1 MNCSRARATLSERMD
16 GERLS
21 ARQASALE
29 EHVASCLT
37 CQVFRARAEK
47 LRQSV
52 RIRPAEQIPDLAERI
67 MGSIEAEAAPSV
79 RRSRRQPASS
89 RRTVGSK
96 GHWTPVAAALVVG
109 LIAGSVAMGGPWL
122 QPSGN
127 GVTADYVVK
136 GVRAAARRLDAY
148 QSSFKIIEHGLP
160 GIATRTFSMQVA
172 FASPGRYRL
181 DVTDDTQYPDARTP
195 TDLTFIA
202 NGTAMYR
209 RGPLPCPTV
218 IEPSVCLPAR
228 EPVTVSSAYA
238 TQASLA
244 TNLVVPVD
252 VLGNPGRLTVT
263 DTGTVLGRGAVQVE
277 LPFDR
282 AAPLFAFRDVGGTW
296 RPVFPDDRVV
306 LWVDDANWFPLR
318 ASVYPSADP
327 GRREWAQRFGLLEE
341 DPSQPII
348 DLVAT
353 SIGTATPPQSDFV
366 IPGGVVQPEVPV
378 SDLLRDV
385 GFAPLKP
392 GYLANLT
399 PASAVVPPKDAGPS
413 APDALLTYSS
423 GVSYL
428 RVGERQEA
436 HAAIPLGA
444 ADAAAEE
451 IHLTNGVA
459 YYQPATDGHD
469 RRLTIHAGDRD
480 LVLETN
486 LSRDELLKIAATF
499 PLTGEQFPLAWLT
512 EKAGGDVNEVV
523 TLGQARR
530 RTSFPVKL
538 PAVLPEG
545 YVVARVLLTRIGGI
559 TGVTVTFRPSA
570 SDLVGEPIEL
580 HVEAATRLPFA
591 TVDVMKVPVGDARGR
606 WTSEGAQLE
615 WVQGGRYLS
624 LRAPGLG
631 LATVMAMALTIPE
644 VST

>member
-1 MNCSRARATLSERMD
+1 MD

-21 ARQASALE
+21 ARQAAALE

-52 RIRPAEQIPDLAERI
+52 RIRPAEEIPDLAERI
-67 MGSIEAEAAPSV
+67 MGSIEAESAPSV
-79 RRSRRQPASS
+79 RRPRRRPASS
-89 RRTVGSK
+89 PRTAGST
-96 GHWTPVAAALVVG
+96 GRWTPVAAALVVG
-109 LIAGSVAMGGPWL
+109 LVAGSIAVGGPWL

-127 GVTADYVVK
+127 GVTADFVVK
-136 GVRAAARRLDAY
+136 GVRVAARRLDAY
-148 QSSFKIIEHGLP
+148 QSSFRITERGLP
-160 GIATRTFSMQVA
+160 GIATRTLSMQVA

-181 DVTDDTQYPDARTP
+181 EVTDDTQYPDARTP

-209 RGPLPCPTV
+209 RGTLPCPTV
-218 IEPSVCLPAR
+218 IEPSECLTAR

-238 TQASLA
+238 TQSSLA

-263 DTGTVLGRGAVQVE
+263 GTGTVLGRSAIRVE

-282 AAPLFAFRDVGGTW
+282 AEHTLFAFRDVGGTW
-296 RPVFPDDRVV
+296 RPVFRDDRVV

-318 ASVYPSADP
+318 ATVYPSTDP
-327 GRREWAQRFGLLEE
+327 GRREWAQLFGLPEE
-341 DPSQPII
+341 DPSRPII

-353 SIGTATPPQSDFV
+353 SIGTAAPPQSDFV
-366 IPGGVVQPEVPV
+366 IPGGVVQPEVPA
-378 SDLLRDV
+378 SDLRREV

-392 GYLANLT
+392 GYLANLI

-413 APDALLTYSS
+413 APDALLTYAS

-428 RVGERQEA
+428 RVGERQTA
-436 HAAIPLGA
+436 NADIPLGS
-444 ADAAAEE
+444 ADAAAEKLQ
-451 IHLTNGVA
+451 LTNGVA
-459 YYQPATDGHD
+459 YYQPATVDHG

-486 LSRDELLKIAATF
+486 LPRDELLKIAATF
-499 PLTGEQFPLAWLT
+499 PVTGEELPRAWLA
-512 EKAGGDVNEVV
+512 EKAGGDSTEVV

-530 RTSFPVKL
+530 RTSFPVTL
-538 PAVLPEG
+538 PATLPDG
-545 YVVARVLLTRIGGI
+545 YVVARVLLTRISGI
-559 TGVTVTFRPSA
+559 TGVTVTFRQSA
-570 SDLVGEPIEL
+570 SDLEGEPIEL
-580 HVEAATRLPFA
+580 HLEPATRLPFA
-591 TVDVMKVPVGDARGR
+591 TLDVMKVPVGDARGR
-606 WTSEGAQLE
+606 WTPQGAQLE

-624 LRAPGLG
+624 LRAPGLE
-631 LATVMAMALTIPE
+631 LTTVMAMANTIPE
-644 VST
+644 VTT

>member
-1 MNCSRARATLSERMD
+1 VNCSRARATLSERMD

-21 ARQASALE
+21 ARQAAVLE
-29 EHVASCLT
+29 DHVGSCLT
-37 CQVFRARAEK
+37 CQAFRARADR

-67 MGSIEAEAAPSV
+67 MGAIEAEAAPSV
-79 RRSRRQPASS
+79 RRFRRRPASLRS
-89 RRTVGSK
+89 RSRGR
-96 GHWTPVAAALVVG
+96 WTPVAAALLVG
-109 LIAGSVAMGGPWL
+109 LVAGSVAVGGPWGR
-122 QPSGN
+122 PSSN
-127 GVTADYVVK
+127 GVTADFVVK
-136 GVRAAARRLDAY
+136 GVRVAARRLDAY
-148 QSSFKIIEHGLP
+148 HASFKITERGLP
-160 GIATRTFSMQVA
+160 GIPTRTFSMEVA
-172 FASPGRYRL
+172 FATPGRYRL
-181 DVTDDTQYPDARTP
+181 EVADDTQYPDARTP

-218 IEPSVCLPAR
+218 IDPSVCLPAR

-252 VLGNPGRLTVT
+252 VLGNPRRLTVT
-263 DTGTVLGRGAVQVE
+263 DTGTVLGRSAVRVE

-282 AAPLFAFRDVGGTW
+282 AAPLFAFREVGGTW

-318 ASVYPSADP
+318 ATVYPSTDP
-327 GRREWAQRFGLLEE
+327 GRREWAQLFGLPAE

-353 SIGTATPPQSDFV
+353 SIGTAAPPQSDFV
-366 IPGGVVQPEVPV
+366 IPGGVVQPEVPQ
-378 SDLLRDV
+378 SDLRREV

-399 PASAVVPPKDAGPS
+399 PAYAVVPPIDAGPS
-413 APDALLTYSS
+413 APDALLTYAS

-428 RVGERQEA
+428 RVGERQEP
-436 HAAIPLGA
+436 HAGIPLGS
-444 ADAAAEE
+444 ADAAAEV

-459 YYQPATDGHD
+459 YYQPAEDGHG

-486 LSRDELLKIAATF
+486 LPRDELLKIAATF
-499 PLTGEQFPLAWLT
+499 PVTGEQLPRAWLT
-512 EKAGGDVNEVV
+512 EKAGGDVTEVV
-523 TLGQARR
+523 TLAQARR
-530 RTSFPVKL
+530 RTPFPVKL
-538 PAVLPEG
+538 PATLPQG

-559 TGVTVTFRPSA
+559 TGVTITFQSA
-570 SDLVGEPIEL
+570 SDLEGEPIEL
-580 HVEAATRLPFA
+580 HVEPANRLPFA
-591 TVDVMKVPVGDARGR
+591 AADAMKVPVGDAGGR
-606 WTSEGAQLE
+606 WSAEDSQLE
-615 WVQGGRYLS
+615 WLQGGRYLS

-631 LATVMAMALTIPE
+631 LTTIMAMALTIPE
-644 VST
+644 VPV

>member
-21 ARQASALE
+21 ARQAAALDD
-29 EHVASCLT
+29 HVASCLT
-37 CQVFRARAEK
+37 CQAFRARAEK

-52 RIRPAEQIPDLAERI
+52 RIRPAEEIPDLSERI
-67 MGSIEAEAAPSV
+67 MGSIEAETAPSV
-79 RRSRRQPASS
+79 RRPRRRAPV
-89 RRTVGSK
+89 RGTVGR

-109 LIAGSVAMGGPWL
+109 LIAGSVAVGGPWFR
-122 QPSGN
+122 PSSN
-127 GVTADYVVK
+127 GVTADFVVK
-136 GVRAAARRLDAY
+136 GVRVAARRLDAY
-148 QSSFKIIEHGLP
+148 QSSFSIIERGLP
-160 GIATRTFSMQVA
+160 GIAARTFSMQVA

-181 DVTDDTQYPDARTP
+181 EVTDDTKYSDARTP

-209 RGPLPCPTV
+209 RGPLACPIV
-218 IEPSVCLPAR
+218 IEPTECLPAR

-238 TQASLA
+238 TQVSLA

-252 VLGNPGRLTVT
+252 VLGNPGRLTIT
-263 DTGTVLGRGAVQVE
+263 GMGTVLGRSAVRVE

-282 AAPLFAFRDVGGTW
+282 AEHTLFAFRDVGGTW
-296 RPVFPDDRVV
+296 RPVFAQDRVV

-318 ASVYPSADP
+318 ATVYPSTDP
-327 GRREWAQRFGLLEE
+327 GRREWAQRYGLPDE

-353 SIGTATPPQSDFV
+353 SIATTAPPAQDFV
-366 IPGGVVQPEVPV
+366 IPGGVVQPEVPE
-378 SDLLRDV
+378 SDLRREV

-413 APDALLTYSS
+413 APEALLTYSS

-436 HAAIPLGA
+436 HADVPLGD

-451 IHLTNGVA
+451 VHLTNGVA
-459 YYQPATDGHD
+459 YFQPATDDHG

-486 LSRDELLKIAATF
+486 LPRDELLKIAATF
-499 PLTGEQFPLAWLT
+499 PLTGEQLPRAWFT
-512 EKAGGDVNEVV
+512 EKAGGDSTEIV

-538 PAVLPEG
+538 PATLPEG
-545 YVVARVLLTRIGGI
+545 YVVSRVLLTKVGGI

-570 SDLVGEPIEL
+570 SDMGGEPIEL
-580 HVEAATRLPFA
+580 HVEPASRLPVA
-591 TVDVMKVPVGDARGR
+591 TLGVMKVPVGDEQGW
-606 WTSEGAQLE
+606 WTPDGAQLE

-624 LRAPGLG
+624 LRAPGLE
-631 LATVMAMALTIPE
+631 LSTVMAMANTIPK
-644 VST
+644 VTT